1 MIRAWMLAIAALA
14 LHAATSL
21 AAGSLASQAT
31 SADGWVAWNVPMVAG
46 SGSPCCY
53 VERVGH
59 EATRGCDLDGHHDGF
74 MTSDEARASSHADLT
89 VYAHVANG
97 TVDDVR
103 GLDATCPVRTAG
115 PIRRIDDA
123 ASAQSIA
130 FLAGWI
136 DGRASD
142 RIDDAIAAIALHEDA
157 SATTALAKIADPAH
171 PRKQRESAIFWLSQ
185 ARGGDG
191 AAIVERFATSDADPK
206 LREHAIFALTQ
217 SQLTIPEDTG
227 EFAINM
233 SNMRHWEAP
242 MKKYIDELLAGKA
255 GPRKRDFNMRWVASM
270 VADVHRILTRGG
282 VFIYPRDMKDPSR
295 PGKLRL
301 MYEANPMAF
310 IVEQAGG
317 AATDGHRRIL
327 EIEPGQ
333 LHQRVAV
340 FLGSKNEVLR
350 ATRYHR
356 EAAVG

>member
-171 PRKQRESAIFWLSQ
+171 PRKQRESAIFWLGQ

-217 SQLTIPEDTG
+217 SHAGDPYAKVR
-227 EFAINM
+227 AISGSDASDQVRSQALFWM
-233 SNMRHWEAP
+233 AQMHDARAKADITDAIMR
-242 MKKYIDELLAGKA
+242 D
-255 GPRKRDFNMRWVASM
+255 ASSK
-270 VADVHRILTRGG
+270 VREQG
-282 VFIYPRDMKDPSR
+282 VFALSQ
-295 PGKLRL
+295 L
-301 MYEANPMAF
+301 
-310 IVEQAGG
+310 GG
-317 AATDGHRRIL
+317 AEADSALIALIRGDSPREVKKQAL
-327 EIEPGQ
+327 FWLGQSGSPEAIEYFDEA
-333 LHQRVAV
+333 L
-340 FLGSKNEVLR
+340 SK
-350 ATRYHR
+350 AK
-356 EAAVG
+356 